1 MEAGFRSP
9 EAFTFFAHRFTL
21 TAPNSLKVLALAI
34 ALGERCVTEYESTTQ
49 PGAEKR
55 RSTRIIKSIPITVVG
70 DDALGQPFR
79 ESTNTVM
86 INCYGCKYQSVHY
99 VPKSTTVTV
108 DVHRSHRQLPPRTIR
123 GKVIWVQR
131 PRSYQDV
138 YHIGVEFEVA
148 GNVWS
153 LAAPPSDWFPFPGDD
168 EEAAQ
173 AAALAASALA
183 KENEAAQAATKVTSF
198 QNGGKRGGVA
208 EEVLLVPAPSHAHEF
223 EVDVTTELPHSAA
236 GDTQS
241 SGRAASSTERIRDRQ
256 THTMREVVREIVDEK
271 LNEHSV
277 TMRRYFD
284 DSLQQL
290 LEKVYERMQK
300 LQDESRT
307 EMQSIREALT
317 IVPSPAA
324 AEAKKPR
331 GSRKRRSVTTQVT
344 AS

>member
-1 MEAGFRSP
+1 
-9 EAFTFFAHRFTL
+9 
-21 TAPNSLKVLALAI
+21 
-34 ALGERCVTEYESTTQ
+34 VTEYESTMQ

-183 KENEAAQAATKVTSF
+183 KENEAAQATTKVTSF

-208 EEVLLVPAPSHAHEF
+208 EEVLLVPASTHAHEF
-223 EVDVTTELPHSAA
+223 EVDVTTELPHSA
-236 GDTQS
+236 GSDTQS

-317 IVPSPAA
+317 IVPPPAA
-324 AEAKKPR
+324 TAEKKPR
-331 GSRKRRSVTTQVT
+331 ASRKRRTVTTQVT

>member
-1 MEAGFRSP
+1 
-9 EAFTFFAHRFTL
+9 
-21 TAPNSLKVLALAI
+21 
-34 ALGERCVTEYESTTQ
+34 VTEYESTTQ

-153 LAAPPSDWFPFPGDD
+153 LAAPPSDWFPFPGDE

-173 AAALAASALA
+173 AAALAAAALA
-183 KENEAAQAATKVTSF
+183 KQNEATQAATNVTSF
-198 QNGGKRGGVA
+198 QNGGRRGGVA
-208 EEVLLVPAPSHAHEF
+208 EEVLLVPAPNHAHEF
-223 EVDVTTELPHSAA
+223 EVDVTTEVPHSS
-236 GDTQS
+236 GDTHAPR
-241 SGRAASSTERIRDRQ
+241 RAASSTERIRDRQ
-256 THTMREVVREIVDEK
+256 SNTMREVVREIVDEK

-277 TMRRYFD
+277 TMRRHFD

-317 IVPSPAA
+317 IVPAPGAA
-324 AEAKKPR
+324 DAKRPR
-331 GSRKRRSVTTQVT
+331 GSRKRRTVSTQVT

>member
-1 MEAGFRSP
+1 MA
-9 EAFTFFAHRFTL
+9 
-21 TAPNSLKVLALAI
+21 
-34 ALGERCVTEYESTTQ
+34 

-70 DDALGQPFR
+70 NDALGQPFR

-108 DVHRSHRQLPPRTIR
+108 DVHRTHRQLPPRTIR

-138 YHIGVEFEVA
+138 YHIGLEFEVA

-153 LAAPPSDWFPFPGDD
+153 LAAPPADWFAFPGDE

-173 AAALAASALA
+173 AAALAQQ
-183 KENEAAQAATKVTSF
+183 NEAAQAATNVTSF
-198 QNGGKRGGVA
+198 QNGGKRGGAA
-208 EEVLLVPAPSHAHEF
+208 EQVLLLPAPGHAPEF
-223 EVDVTTELPHSAA
+223 EVDVTTELLPSAG
-236 GDTQS
+236 GDSHAPSRSAT
-241 SGRAASSTERIRDRQ
+241 GTASSIRDRQ
-256 THTMREVVREIVDEK
+256 TNQMREVVREIVDEK

-300 LQDESRT
+300 LQDESRA
-307 EMQSIREALT
+307 EMHSLREALT
-317 IVPSPAA
+317 IVPPPATA
-324 AEAKKPR
+324 SAKRQR
-331 GSRKRRSVTTQVT
+331 GSRKRRGSATEIA

>member
-1 MEAGFRSP
+1 
-9 EAFTFFAHRFTL
+9 
-21 TAPNSLKVLALAI
+21 
-34 ALGERCVTEYESTTQ
+34 VTEYESTMQ

-86 INCYGCKYQSVHY
+86 INCYGCKYVSVHY
-99 VPKSTTVTV
+99 VPKNATVTV
-108 DVHRSHRQLPPRTIR
+108 DIHRTHRQLPPRTIR

-131 PRSYQDV
+131 PKSYQDV
-138 YHIGVEFEVA
+138 YHIGVEFDAA

-153 LAAPPSDWFPFPGDD
+153 LAAPPADWFAFPGDE

-173 AAALAASALA
+173 AAALLQQQA
-183 KENEAAQAATKVTSF
+183 AAQAESQPASNVTSF
-198 QNGGKRGGVA
+198 SNGGKRGGVA
-208 EEVLLVPAPSHAHEF
+208 EEVLLVPAASHAQEF
-223 EVDVTTELPHSAA
+223 EVDVTTEMPA
-236 GDTQS
+236 GEGHAHAPSRGTI
-241 SGRAASSTERIRDRQ
+241 SGGGTASSIRDRQ
-256 THTMREVVREIVDEK
+256 TSQMREVVREIVDEK

-300 LQDESRT
+300 LQDESRA
-307 EMQSIREALT
+307 EMHSIREALT
-317 IVPSPAA
+317 IVPPPAA

-331 GSRKRRSVTTQVT
+331 APRKRKT
-344 AS
+344 AATPVAAS

>member
-1 MEAGFRSP
+1 M
-9 EAFTFFAHRFTL
+9 
-21 TAPNSLKVLALAI
+21 PNSLKVLALAI
-34 ALGERCVTEYESTTQ
+34 AFGERCVTEYESTMQ

-108 DVHRSHRQLPPRTIR
+108 DVHRSHRQLPPRSIR

-138 YHIGVEFEVA
+138 YHIGLEFEVA

-153 LAAPPSDWFPFPGDD
+153 LAAPPADWFPFPGDE
-168 EEAAQ
+168 EEAARAAE
-173 AAALAASALA
+173 AAALAQQ
-183 KENEAAQAATKVTSF
+183 NEAAQAATNVTAF
-198 QNGGKRGGVA
+198 PNGGKRGGA
-208 EEVLLVPAPSHAHEF
+208 EAVMLVPAASHAQEF
-223 EVDVTTELPHSAA
+223 EVDVTTEVP
-236 GDTQS
+236 QS
-241 SGRAASSTERIRDRQ
+241 SGGDSHAPSRGATGTASSIRDRQ
-256 THTMREVVREIVDEK
+256 TSQMREVVREIVDEK

-300 LQDESRT
+300 LQDESRA
-307 EMQSIREALT
+307 EMHSIREALT
-317 IVPSPAA
+317 IVPPPG
-324 AEAKKPR
+324 AEKKTR
-331 GSRKRRSVTTQVT
+331 ASRKRRTATTQVT